1 MKKKLIFGIIFLIS
15 IISLCSS
22 FTLVK
27 ECYVES
33 SYNIPENIKSQ
44 IKVET
49 QGMEDIRIAKYCV
62 KLTAKMLDFS
72 EVNNISK
79 SKANC
84 VGYAT
89 VCTAL
94 CNYAYNVNSI
104 NIKVKH
110 VRGKVLYSNL
120 DICNILKNIV
130 PSKYK
135 NFVKNHDFIE
145 LDVGNKYIFLDPTSF
160 DIVGNYNMT
169 ISTYKFSEKKKI

>member
-1 MKKKLIFGIIFLIS
+1 MKKRLIFGIIFLIS
-15 IISLCSS
+15 IILLCSS

-33 SYNIPENIKSQ
+33 SYNIPENIKTQ

-62 KLTAKMLDFS
+62 ELTAKILDFS

-79 SKANC
+79 GKANC

-94 CNYAYNVNSI
+94 CNYAYSVNNNVN
-104 NIKVKH
+104 IKAKH
-110 VRGKVLYSNL
+110 VRGKVLYFNL
-120 DICNILKNIV
+120 DVCNILKNIV
-130 PSKYK
+130 PNKYK

-145 LDVGNKYIFLDPTSF
+145 IDIGDIYIFLYPTCF
-160 DIVGNYNMT
+160 DIIGNYNMT
-169 ISTYKFSEKKKI
+169 INK